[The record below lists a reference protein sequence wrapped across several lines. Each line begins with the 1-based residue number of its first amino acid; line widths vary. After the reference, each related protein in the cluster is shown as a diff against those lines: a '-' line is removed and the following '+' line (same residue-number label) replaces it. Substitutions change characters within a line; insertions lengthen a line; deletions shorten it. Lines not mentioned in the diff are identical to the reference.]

1 MKTILLSITCILF
14 TSFFL
19 AQIPSYIPTNGLV
32 GYWPFNGNA
41 NDLSG
46 NNNNGTISGTTAL
59 TSNRFNEVNNAFVW
73 DGTNSPITI
82 QNASNQNFQTG
93 VTFSVWI
100 YQTNMYC
107 NSCSETN
114 YVTKGRNIDQG
125 GISLGLDHQTQ
136 KFVFR
141 VTGNPVSTSPPYS
154 YFYSSSNIIY
164 STWTHLAGTY
174 DGSTLKIFINGNL
187 DISYN
192 YISSLQIN
200 QDNILFGRQK
210 GTNVY
215 ADNFNMVGKLDDI
228 GIWNRALTQQ
238 EISTLYASSS
248 TNLPVELVSF
258 EGICDASNV
267 SILWQTASEHNS
279 KSFELEKSRNGED
292 WFLIDQQAAA
302 ENSTILTTY
311 AFKEASENI
320 VQIIYYRLRQID
332 INGESKLYGPIAI
345 KCDNQF
351 TTDFNILANPTNC
364 SVPIQFN
371 NLIPLSDNL
380 IEINSLNGSTLIKK
394 QFNTN
399 SAALFLEL
407 DVSSLVK
414 GTYFV
419 TLNKNASTTQRLLL
433 E

>member
-1 MKTILLSITCILF
+1 MKTIFLSNIFLF
-14 TSFFL
+14 VISYSFS
-19 AQIPSYIPTNGLV
+19 QVPSYIPTNGLI

-41 NDLSG
+41 NDESG
-46 NNNNGTISGTTAL
+46 NGNNGNLQGTISYQADRFGNLNSAVKFNSTTDIICTQNL
-59 TSNRFNEVNNAFVW
+59 YNNPNNFTISIWVKSNA
-73 DGTNSPITI
+73 NSPGEFLFGLNNGQCVHGGDWDRTLYLTENQLGFFTYNGFNNYMSGNGMFKDGLWHQFTVTLGVSGRKIFVDGQLFI
-82 QNASNQNFQTG
+82 QDNTTSGQNYSGFWRIG
-93 VTFSVWI
+93 GLSP
-100 YQTNMYC
+100 NDAN
-107 NSCSETN
+107 NS
-114 YVTKGRNIDQG
+114 
-125 GISLGLDHQTQ
+125 
-136 KFVFR
+136 
-141 VTGNPVSTSPPYS
+141 STS
-154 YFYSSSNIIY
+154 FYDEF
-164 STWTHLAGTY
+164 T
-174 DGSTLKIFINGNL
+174 
-187 DISYN
+187 
-192 YISSLQIN
+192 
-200 QDNILFGRQK
+200 
-210 GTNVY
+210 
-215 ADNFNMVGKLDDI
+215 
-228 GIWNRALTQQ
+228 IWNRILTQQ

-302 ENSTILTTY
+302 ENSTVLTTY
-311 AFKEASENI
+311 AFKEASENN

-332 INGESKLYGPIAI
+332 INGETKLYGPIAI